1 MSPKEQSQEDN
12 NTAGYYLAM
21 LAKTS
26 GAPFFQRKQLSSSS
40 WTAWKTNEKTFRAS
54 PTYSNKNQPLSSP
67 SM

>member
-1 MSPKEQSQEDN
+1 VSPKKQSQEDN

-26 GAPFFQRKQLSSSS
+26 GAPFFQRKQLSSLS

-54 PTYSNKNQPLSSP
+54 PT
-67 SM
+67 

>member
-1 MSPKEQSQEDN
+1 VSPKKQSQEDT

-26 GAPFFQRKQLSSSS
+26 GAPFFQRKQLSSLS

-54 PTYSNKNQPLSSP
+54 PT
-67 SM
+67 